1 MSPISSRRSE
11 AGGHAARTRCAP
23 RVRRGPALL
32 VTLWLAGCAA
42 GPPPLIE
49 HLPDG
54 AVAAS
59 RLQHEI
65 GGVPFHPQAD
75 YQCGPAA
82 LATVLGWSGVETT
95 ADALVPRV
103 YLPARRGSL
112 QPELRATARA
122 FDRLAYEPEP
132 RLAALLAELDA
143 GHPVLVLQKL
153 GFGPWPGWH
162 YAVVV
167 GYDAVDESFLL
178 RSGTEARLR
187 LSSRRFLTS
196 WIRGG
201 SWALVVLPPGTLP
214 ASADPVR
221 YQRAAA
227 DLEATGTP
235 AAARAAWKA
244 GVVRWPDTPAMWF
257 GLGNA
262 AYRQNDAA
270 AALEAFRRAVTV
282 APDHA
287 ASHYN
292 LARIYLEHGC
302 LDQTQHHLAAAEIG
316 LDALPGLVPLVAD
329 AHAALRRERAASG
342 APVCALP

>member
-1 MSPISSRRSE
+1 MRR
-11 AGGHAARTRCAP
+11 A
-23 RVRRGPALL
+23 RRGIALP
-32 VTLWLAGCAA
+32 VVLWLAGCAA

-49 HLPDG
+49 HLPE
-54 AVAAS
+54 AAIEAA

-65 GGVPFHPQAD
+65 PDVPFHPQAD

-167 GYDAVDESFLL
+167 GYDAVNESFLL
-178 RSGTEARLR
+178 RSGTEQHLR

-201 SWALVVLPPGTLP
+201 TWALVVLPPGQLP

-227 DLEATGTP
+227 DLEATGSP
-235 AAARAAWKA
+235 SAARRAWAAGA
-244 GVVRWPDTPAMWF
+244 ARWPEVPAMWF
-257 GLGNA
+257 GLGHSAYQQDDLAGAVA
-262 AYRQNDAA
+262 AFQ
-270 AALEAFRRAVTV
+270 RAIDV
-282 APDHA
+282 APGHA

-292 LARIYLEHGC
+292 LARIHLARGC
-302 LDQTQHHLAAAEIG
+302 LDDAAGHLAAAEAQ
-316 LDALPGLVPLVAD
+316 LDVLPGLAPLVS
-329 AHAALRRERAASG
+329 AARDSLGRERARRVQPTCQ
-342 APVCALP
+342 AP